1 MVWGRR
7 GGADRTVVG
16 MLEVLGSFRAEWK
29 GLDSGTRLPQ
39 VSSLEVKKERSAAL
53 SLEAREVI
61 KSGPD
66 EDRKSSC
73 HRWSMCPCK
82 LCKSGHYLQEK
93 NLPNPLLLLVL
104 QWLR

>member
-1 MVWGRR
+1 M
-7 GGADRTVVG
+7 VG

-29 GLDSGTRLPQ
+29 GLDSDTRLPQ

-66 EDRKSSC
+66 EDGKSSC
-73 HRWSMCPCK
+73 ILGAFVPVICASLATTYRTETCQTHSFSLWR
-82 LCKSGHYLQEK
+82 
-93 NLPNPLLLLVL
+93 
-104 QWLR
+104 